1 MWRAQKMKKRI
12 GLLYG
17 GKSAE
22 HEVSLSTA
30 CAVTGALNFEEYEIY
45 PIYITPDGEWRRGER
60 LEKPANSI
68 EELQF
73 GDDAIILENNITAF
87 LIDKNGAAVQ
97 FDVIFPLLHGTNGED
112 GTVQGLLE
120 VLNLPYVGNGV
131 LASSAGMDKVIM
143 KQLFEI
149 AGLPQVPYTYF
160 IRSEWTKEQDAIL
173 TRCEQKLSW
182 PMFVKPANLGS
193 SVGISKASN
202 REELIQAIEVA
213 LQFDRK
219 IVVEQGIVAREI
231 ELAVLGNDFPEVSV
245 PGEIKPMT
253 EFYDYDSKYKDG
265 STALIIPAELP
276 TEVVTSLKEHA
287 KSAFKI
293 LDGSGLVRADFFVTA
308 DHAIYINEVNTM
320 PGFTPVSMYPLLWQH
335 TNVSYP
341 ELINRL
347 IALALERFEE
357 KQQLHYKKD

>member
-1 MWRAQKMKKRI
+1 MKKRI

-30 CAVTGALNFEEYEIY
+30 RAVTGALNFEEYEVY
-45 PIYITPDGEWRRGER
+45 PIFITPEGEWRRGE
-60 LEKPANSI
+60 LLKKPASTI

-73 GDDAIILENNITAF
+73 GDDVTILENNITDF
-87 LIDKNGAAVQ
+87 LIDNNGKAIQ

-160 IRSEWTKEQDAIL
+160 IRSDWANEQEAIIA
-173 TRCEQKLSW
+173 RCEEKLDW

-193 SVGISKASN
+193 SVGINKATN
-202 REELIQAIEVA
+202 RDELVKAIEIA
-213 LQFDRK
+213 LQYDRK
-219 IVVEQGIVAREI
+219 IVVEQGIVAREV

-245 PGEIKPMT
+245 PGEIKPVT

-276 TEVVTSLKEHA
+276 VNTVSGLQDLA
-287 KSAFKI
+287 KRAFKAI
-293 LDGSGLVRADFFVTA
+293 DGSGLVRADFFVTA
-308 DHAIYINEVNTM
+308 DNSIYINEVNTM

-341 ELINRL
+341 ELIDRL
-347 IALALERFEE
+347 ITLAIERFEE